1 MKVTKRYSHGLDA
14 QYAFTYQKEL
24 ANGANSDTSYLTPN
38 PPLINDVFNIPQN
51 KQISGFSR
59 PLVSVISLNYRTPGF
74 SAANKGLHVVSYVV
88 KDWVIGAVLRYQSGS
103 VLRVPA
109 SNNNFLP
116 QLQRGPAN
124 NPATWGGGNTFQNYT
139 GQPFFLK
146 DPNCHC
152 FDPTTTLVLNPAA
165 WSDVPAGQFGSTAP
179 YLDAYRWQRQPSE
192 SISLGRIFPLAKE
205 GKVQLNVRMEFQN
218 IFNRTF
224 YGAPGTTFG
233 GATAITNPTAPIL
246 KTNPFPNGQPGAY
259 SGGFGYVATLNG
271 FGATPRTGQLV
282 ARLQF

>member
-1 MKVTKRYSHGLDA
+1 MKVTKRYSHGLDV

-38 PPLINDVFNIPQN
+38 PPLINDVFNTNQN

-88 KDWVIGAVLRYQSGS
+88 KDWVIGGVLRYQSGA
-103 VLRVPA
+103 LIRVPA

-124 NPATWGGGNTFQNYT
+124 NPAVWGGGNTFQNRVA
-139 GQPFFLK
+139 GQPLFLK

-152 FDPTTTLVLNPAA
+152 IDPTNTLVLNPNA
-165 WSDVPAGQFGSTAP
+165 WTDVGPGQFGATAP
-179 YLDAYRWQRQPSE
+179 YIDGYRWQRQPSE

-205 GKVQLNVRMEFQN
+205 GKINLNVRMEFQN

-224 YGAPGTTFG
+224 LSTPSA
-233 GATAITNPTAPIL
+233 TNPQGLTL
-246 KTNPFPNGQPGAY
+246 KTNPFPNGQLGAL
-259 SGGFGYVATLNG
+259 SGGYGYISTTNG
-271 FGATPRTGQLV
+271 GLAALPRTAQLV
-282 ARLQF
+282 ARIQF